1 MGYHFTNRNFYLML
15 GIDAVCFA
23 LALLLSTL
31 IRFDFIP
38 PAEHWQNFWTI
49 LPWAVSVKLVL
60 FFAFGLYKGMWRY
73 SGLYDL
79 WRMIQACVAAEVVV
93 IAVMAWLYRFEGYSR
108 GVFVIDGML
117 TLVLAGGMRMV
128 IRTWYGKNGQ
138 LRIPAF
144 WGSARGRGDGRR
156 CLILGAG
163 NAGEQVLRE
172 LMEKRDEGHQA
183 IGFLDDNPQKIGRS
197 IHGLPVIGPVQ
208 GLGRVVQRQAVDEVL
223 IAMPSA
229 TGPQMRRVVGCCEQA
244 GVRFKTIPGI
254 SELIDGRVSI
264 SQFREVKLQD
274 LLGRKQVEL
283 DFSSIASYVQG
294 KVVLIT
300 GAGGSIGSELVRQ
313 VVRFQP
319 RLLILVD
326 HAESALYAIEMEL
339 WYELKFD
346 KHVAVLGRVQDD
358 ALMNQIFAQYRP
370 HVVFHA
376 AAYKHVPMLENNPW
390 EAVFNNVMGSK
401 VVMAASSVW
410 EVQQFVLVSTDKAVR
425 PTNVMG
431 ASKRLTELL
440 MQAMPPGTTRYMAVR
455 FGNVLGS
462 AGSVIPLFQRQIQR
476 GGPVTVTHPD
486 MTRFFMTIPE
496 ACQLII
502 QAGGMG
508 KGGEIFVLNMGEP
521 VRIQDMARDL
531 IRLSGRVPDKDIQ
544 ITFTGVR
551 PGEKLFEELITQD
564 EGVVET
570 DHKDIMVLRPD
581 QDPTAQDCNLQS
593 NLPELVEKLIASVSR
608 LNGEEIKARLKA
620 IVPEYKRSSG
630 TTVVTCRDDMSL
642 NKEPS
647 RASFH
652 EDQGKA
658 DRLAV

>member
-1 MGYHFTNRNFYLML
+1 
-15 GIDAVCFA
+15 
-23 LALLLSTL
+23 
-31 IRFDFIP
+31 
-38 PAEHWQNFWTI
+38 
-49 LPWAVSVKLVL
+49 
-60 FFAFGLYKGMWRY
+60 
-73 SGLYDL
+73 
-79 WRMIQACVAAEVVV
+79 
-93 IAVMAWLYRFEGYSR
+93 
-108 GVFVIDGML
+108 
-117 TLVLAGGMRMV
+117 
-128 IRTWYGKNGQ
+128 
-138 LRIPAF
+138 
-144 WGSARGRGDGRR
+144 
-156 CLILGAG
+156 
-163 NAGEQVLRE
+163 
-172 LMEKRDEGHQA
+172 
-183 IGFLDDNPQKIGRS
+183 
-197 IHGLPVIGPVQ
+197 
-208 GLGRVVQRQAVDEVL
+208 
-223 IAMPSA
+223 
-229 TGPQMRRVVGCCEQA
+229 
-244 GVRFKTIPGI
+244 
-254 SELIDGRVSI
+254 
-264 SQFREVKLQD
+264 
-274 LLGRKQVEL
+274 
-283 DFSSIASYVQG
+283 
-294 KVVLIT
+294 
-300 GAGGSIGSELVRQ
+300 
-313 VVRFQP
+313 
-319 RLLILVD
+319 
-326 HAESALYAIEMEL
+326 
-339 WYELKFD
+339 
-346 KHVAVLGRVQDD
+346 
-358 ALMNQIFAQYRP
+358 MNQIFAQYRP

-630 TTVVTCRDDMSL
+630 TTVVTCRHDMSL

>member
-1 MGYHFTNRNFYLML
+1 MPSAFPMSHHFTNRNFYIML
-15 GIDAVCFA
+15 GIDAIFFA
-23 LALLLSTL
+23 LALLFSTL

-38 PAEHWQNFWTI
+38 PAEHWQNFYTI
-49 LPWAVSVKLVL
+49 LPWAVSVKLLL
-60 FFAFGLYKGMWRY
+60 FLAFGLYKGMWRY

-117 TLVLAGGMRMV
+117 TLVLAGGVRMV
-128 IRTWYGKNGQ
+128 IRTWYGKKGQ
-138 LRIPAF
+138 LRIPAL
-144 WGSARGRGDGRR
+144 WGRGRGRWDGRR

-172 LMEKRDEGHQA
+172 LMENRDEGYQA
-183 IGFLDDNPQKIGRS
+183 VGFLDDNPQKIGRS

-208 GLGRVVQRQAVDEVL
+208 DLERVVRRQAVNEVL

-244 GVRFKTIPGI
+244 GIRFKTIPGI

-283 DFSSIASYVQG
+283 DFSSIASYVQE

-319 RLLILVD
+319 KTVILLD
-326 HAESALYAIEMEL
+326 RAESPLYAMQMEL
-339 WYELKFD
+339 EHALRFHDY
-346 KHVAVLGRVQDD
+346 VSVLGRVQDQELVSRTM
-358 ALMNQIFAQYRP
+358 AHYRP
-370 HVVFHA
+370 QVVFHA
-376 AAYKHVPMLENNPW
+376 AAYKHVPLLEVYPW
-390 EAVFNNVMGSK
+390 EAVLNNVLGSK
-401 VVMAASSVW
+401 IVLEAAACW
-410 EVQQFVLVSTDKAVR
+410 EVDRFVLVSTDKAVR

-431 ASKRLTELL
+431 ASKRVTELM
-440 MQAMPPGTTRYMAVR
+440 MQSMPKGRTRFMAVR

-462 AGSVIPLFQRQIQR
+462 AGSVIPLFQDQIMR

-486 MTRFFMTIPE
+486 MTRYFMTIPE

-508 KGGEIFVLNMGEP
+508 RGGEIFVLNMGQP

-531 IRLSGRVPDKDIQ
+531 IRLSGRIPGKDIK
-544 ITFTGVR
+544 IVFTGAR
-551 PGEKLFEELITQD
+551 PGEKLYEELMTRD

-570 DHKDIMVLRPD
+570 GHKDIMVLRPEE
-581 QDPTAQDCNLQS
+581 DPNAQFFDYQS
-593 NLPELVEKLIASVSR
+593 EILEMVEDLIVSASR
-608 LNGEEIKARLKA
+608 QHRENIKAKLNS
-620 IVPEYKRSSG
+620 IVPEYEQCEG
-630 TTVVTCRDDMSL
+630 T
-642 NKEPS
+642 
-647 RASFH
+647 
-652 EDQGKA
+652 
-658 DRLAV
+658 